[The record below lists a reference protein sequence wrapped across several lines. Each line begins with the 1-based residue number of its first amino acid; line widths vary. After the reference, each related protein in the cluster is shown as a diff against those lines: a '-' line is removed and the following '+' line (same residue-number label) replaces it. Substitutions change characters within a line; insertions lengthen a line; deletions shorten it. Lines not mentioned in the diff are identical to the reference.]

1 MSGRASR
8 GQASVELIALVPV
21 LVAVVVLVWQLAV
34 VVRGALVAQ
43 DRVREAALGSG
54 AHGIVRVTGAVRV
67 PTLLP
72 GLVGLTVPFR
82 GVVRAP

>member
-1 MSGRASR
+1 MRRRASR

-21 LVAVVVLVWQLAV
+21 LVGIVVLVWQLAV
-34 VVRGALVAQ
+34 VVRGALLAQ
-43 DRVREAALGSG
+43 DRAREAALAPGG
-54 AHGIVRVTGAVRV
+54 HGIVRLNGVVRV

-72 GLVGLTVPFR
+72 GVGELTVPFR

>member
-1 MSGRASR
+1 MRRRASR

-21 LVAVVVLVWQLAV
+21 LVGIVVVVWQLAV
-34 VVRGALVAQ
+34 VVRGALIAQ
-43 DRVREAALGSG
+43 DRVREAALAPG
-54 AHGIVRVTGAVRV
+54 AYGTVRVNGAVQV

-72 GLVGLTVPFR
+72 GVGGLTVPFR

>member
-1 MSGRASR
+1 MRRQASR

-21 LVAVVVLVWQLAV
+21 LVAIVLLVWQLAV

-43 DRVREAALGSG
+43 DRVRQAALAPGM
-54 AHGIVRVTGAVRV
+54 HGTVQVNGAVRV

-72 GLVGLTVPFR
+72 GVGELSVPFR

>member
-1 MSGRASR
+1 MRRRASR

-21 LVAVVVLVWQLAV
+21 LVGTVVLVWQLAV

-43 DRVREAALGSG
+43 DRVREAALAPG
-54 AHGIVRVTGAVRV
+54 AHGTVYVAGAVRV
-67 PTLLP
+67 PTLVP
-72 GLVGLTVPFR
+72 GVGELTVPFR

>member
-34 VVRGALVAQ
+34 VVRGALVAE
-43 DRVREAALGSG
+43 DRVREAGSG
-54 AHGIVRVTGAVRV
+54 SGRTGSSGSPGRLRV

>member
-1 MSGRASR
+1 MRRPASA

-21 LVAVVVLVWQLAV
+21 LVGILVLVWQLAV

-43 DRVREAALGSG
+43 DRVREAALAPGL
-54 AHGIVRVTGAVRV
+54 HGTVHVHGAVRV

-72 GLVGLTVPFR
+72 GLGELAVPFR